1 MKRMFLFVLLISTS
15 AVFAQTKLPKHTIA
29 DESPVMRGTRIQ
41 LNSNDKNLTK
51 DQCIALVKAYSS
63 RVNYKGQVSVR
74 KPSIMKELKG
84 AIVPYCLD
92 NFDGKGIVFRTEYH
106 PELKTN

>member
-1 MKRMFLFVLLISTS
+1 MLLSTS
-15 AVFAQTKLPKHTIA
+15 TIFAQNNLPKHTIA
-29 DESPVMRGTRIQ
+29 DESPLMRGMRIQ

-63 RVNYKGQVSVR
+63 RANYKGQVSVR
-74 KPSIMKELKG
+74 KPSVMKELKG

-92 NFDGKGIVFRTEYH
+92 NFDGKGIIFNSDLH
-106 PELKTN
+106 PELKAN